1 MPVRLCLLAA
11 VAVCAVSGGVLA
23 QTAAPAMNTRLP
35 DIPIAQYTDEQKQAA
50 AEFEAARK
58 GPPQGPFL
66 PLMHSPRVM
75 TQARA
80 MGDYLRFNSAIG
92 TTLSELAIL
101 MTAREWSQDYEWL
114 IHAPIAEKA
123 GISRDII
130 DAIHD
135 GRRPEKLSEDEAIIY
150 DFSNE
155 LLRTRRVSDP
165 TFARMEKRFGKK
177 GVIDLTGIHGYYTLL
192 AMQMNVA
199 RYQPPQPMPRLKRFP
214 D

>member
-1 MPVRLCLLAA
+1 MSYRLRLLAA
-11 VAVCAVSGGVLA
+11 VAVCAVSGGALA
-23 QTAAPAMNTRLP
+23 QTGAPPVNTRLP
-35 DIPIAQYTDEQKQAA
+35 DIPIAQYNEEQKQAA

-101 MTAREWSQDYEWL
+101 MTARDWSQDYEWL

-123 GISRDII
+123 GISREII

-135 GRRPEKLSEDEAIIY
+135 GRRPEKMSDDEAII
-150 DFSNE
+150 
-155 LLRTRRVSDP
+155 
-165 TFARMEKRFGKK
+165 
-177 GVIDLTGIHGYYTLL
+177 
-192 AMQMNVA
+192 
-199 RYQPPQPMPRLKRFP
+199 
-214 D
+214 

>member
-1 MPVRLCLLAA
+1 
-11 VAVCAVSGGVLA
+11 
-23 QTAAPAMNTRLP
+23 
-35 DIPIAQYTDEQKQAA
+35 
-50 AEFEAARK
+50 
-58 GPPQGPFL
+58 
-66 PLMHSPRVM
+66 
-75 TQARA
+75 

-123 GISRDII
+123 GISREII

-135 GRRPEKLSEDEAIIY
+135 GRRPEKMSDDEAIIY
-150 DFSNE
+150 DFSTE

-165 TFARMEKRFGKK
+165 TFARMDKRFGKK
-177 GVIDLTGIHGYYTLL
+177 GVIDLTGIHGYYGLL

-199 RYQPPQPMPRLKRFP
+199 RYVPPQAMPRLKRFP
-214 D
+214 E